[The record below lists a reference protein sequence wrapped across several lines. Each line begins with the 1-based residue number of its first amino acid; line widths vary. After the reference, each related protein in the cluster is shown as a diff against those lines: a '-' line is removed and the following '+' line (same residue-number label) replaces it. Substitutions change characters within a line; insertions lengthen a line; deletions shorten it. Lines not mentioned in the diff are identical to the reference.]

1 MIANALGVPVVA
13 LVPVALVA
21 VAVLAFF
28 LDGLS
33 HTVLKPF
40 KSPPVIATLPR
51 SAVWRSSSR
60 DPSG

>member
-1 MIANALGVPVVA
+1 MA

-40 KSPPVIATLPR
+40 KSPPVIITLPLVGGR
-51 SAVWRSSSR
+51 RSSSR